1 MGDNVVDG
9 KDLANHVELVERHVR
24 EGGEVIVRNQSA
36 MAGNSHIQSS
46 WKRCLTQY
54 SIDPSTQ
61 NKPRILTGRELKK
74 YIEPLEDFLFIAR
87 SGMQSLYERVS
98 DAGYVI
104 LLGDSNGVTIDYLG
118 NPDTEREHREA
129 GLYLGSV
136 WAEAAEGTCGV
147 GTCIE
152 ERRALIIHR
161 DEHFRSRH
169 TSLTCSTTPI
179 FFPDGTVL
187 GTLDISLLRAP
198 PEKES
203 QLLALQMVNYY
214 ARLVENAYFLR
225 LFKDCWI
232 IRFNAMQAFVEVVTE
247 NILAVDAAGFIIAG
261 NARAQKEITLRDGIS
276 PISRHISDVFDL
288 RFDDLMS
295 HALHKTTTIL
305 PLRTVRTGRQY
316 YATFRAPEVTDVKA
330 QISSCATADQQ
341 GREKMSSSFMTLE
354 YLAGTDSRMLF
365 NVNCARRVM
374 NKDISILLIGETGTG
389 KEVCARAIHEAS
401 ARSMNPFVALNCAS
415 IPESLIESELF
426 GYKSGAFTGA
436 KSKGMRGK
444 ILQSDGGTLF
454 LDEIGDMPL
463 NLQTRLLR
471 VLAEKEILPLGSETP
486 IRVDLHVICATLRN
500 LEELV
505 QRGEFREDLYYR
517 MNGVTITL
525 PPLRER
531 TDKALLIEN
540 ILSLENNGRP
550 KEIDSDAFEVLLS
563 APWPGNV
570 RQLRNVLRYALA
582 VCEDETIKLADL
594 PPEILQASSLP
605 IETIVRSL
613 EPVVRTIDPCPEQ
626 VPPESMQYAERMAI
640 LNILKKKKWN
650 ITVASTDLG
659 ISRATLYRKMKK
671 YNIIPPN
678 EMETSP

>member
-1 MGDNVVDG
+1 MGGNIMRER
-9 KDLANHVELVERHVR
+9 DLSKHVEHVVSKVNDKA
-24 EGGEVIVRNQSA
+24 EMIVQNRKSFGDVSQIH
-36 MAGNSHIQSS
+36 GS
-46 WKRCLTQY
+46 WQRCLTKY
-54 SIDPSTQ
+54 NLDPSTTS
-61 NKPRILTGRELKK
+61 KPRILSGRALKD
-74 YIEPLEDFLFIAR
+74 YVEPLEEFLFIAR
-87 SGMQSLYERVS
+87 SGMQSFYKTVS
-98 DAGYVI
+98 SAGYVI
-104 LLGDSNGVTIDYLG
+104 LLGDSNGVTIDYIG
-118 NPDTEREHREA
+118 NPDYDREHREA

-136 WAEAAEGTCGV
+136 WTESIEGTCGM
-147 GTCIE
+147 GTCVE
-152 ERRALIIHR
+152 ERRPITIHR

-169 TSLTCSTTPI
+169 IGLSCSTTPL
-179 FFPDGTVL
+179 FNPDGTLL
-187 GTLDISLLRAP
+187 GTLDISLLRPP

-214 ARLVENAYFLR
+214 ARLIENAYFLR
-225 LFKDCWI
+225 LFKESWI

-247 NILAVDAAGFIIAG
+247 NILAIDSDGFIIAA
-261 NARAQKEITLRDGIS
+261 NASAVQEISRRDGSS
-276 PISRHISDVFDL
+276 PVSRHISDVFDL
-288 RFDDLMS
+288 RFEELMS

-305 PLRTVRTGRQY
+305 PVLTVRTGSKY
-316 YATFRAPEVTDVKA
+316 FATFRAPEMNVVQVQKSSVNSSSA
-330 QISSCATADQQ
+330 QFK
-341 GREKMSSSFMTLE
+341 EKSPSSFMTLE
-354 YLAGTDSRMLF
+354 YLAGTDQQMLF
-365 NVNCARRVM
+365 NANCARRVM

-389 KEVCARAIHEAS
+389 KEVFARAIHDAS
-401 ARSMNPFVALNCAS
+401 DRAMQPFVALNCAS

-426 GYKSGAFTGA
+426 GYKQGAFTGA

-540 ILSLENNGRP
+540 ILSLENLGRP
-550 KEIDSDAFEVLLS
+550 KEIDPEAFEILLS
-563 APWPGNV
+563 VAWPGNI

-582 VCEDETIKLADL
+582 VAEGDVIQIGDL

-605 IETIVRSL
+605 IEAIIRT
-613 EPVVRTIDPCPEQ
+613 VVPCPDPEQ
-626 VPPESMQYAERMAI
+626 VPSDSIQHAEQSAI
-640 LNILKKKKWN
+640 LNVLKKKKWN
-650 ITVASTDLG
+650 ITVAAEDLG

-671 YNIIPPN
+671 YKIIPPN
-678 EMETSP
+678 ELDASQ

>member
-1 MGDNVVDG
+1 MGGTVVDE
-9 KDLANHVELVERHVR
+9 KDLSKHVERVESHVR
-24 EGGEVIVRNQSA
+24 AGGELIVSNQSVA
-36 MAGNSHIQSS
+36 SGNAHIQGS

-54 SIDPSTQ
+54 NIDPSTQ
-61 NKPRILTGRELKK
+61 TKPRILTGRALRE
-74 YIEPLEDFLFIAR
+74 YVEPLEEFLFIAR

-104 LLGDSNGVTIDYLG
+104 LLGDSNGVTIEYLG
-118 NPDTEREHREA
+118 HTDKDREHREA

-136 WAEAAEGTCGV
+136 WAESVEGTCGV

-152 ERRALIIHR
+152 ERRPLTIHH
-161 DEHFRSRH
+161 DEHFRCRH

-187 GTLDISLLRAP
+187 GTLDISLLRSP

-225 LFKDCWI
+225 LFKDNWI
-232 IRFNAMQAFVEVVTE
+232 IRFNTMQAFVEVVTE
-247 NILAVDAAGFIIAG
+247 NILAVDSEGFIVAG
-261 NARAQKEITLRDGIS
+261 NGSAQKEITLRDGIS
-276 PISRHISDVFDL
+276 PVSRHVNDVFDL
-288 RFDDLMS
+288 RFDELTS

-316 YATFRAPEVTDVKA
+316 YATFRAPEATGVKA
-330 QISSCATADQQ
+330 QNSPAAIAHQDGS
-341 GREKMSSSFMTLE
+341 GKGSSSFMTLE
-354 YLAGTDSRMLF
+354 YLAGTDSKMLS
-365 NVNCARRVM
+365 NINCVRRVM

-401 ARSMNPFVALNCAS
+401 DRASNPFVALNCAS

-463 NLQTRLLR
+463 SLQTRLLR

-505 QRGEFREDLYYR
+505 QKGEFREDLYYR
-517 MNGVTITL
+517 MNGITITL

-540 ILSLENNGRP
+540 IMSLENGGRP
-550 KEIDSDAFEVLLS
+550 KDIDPDVFEILLS
-563 APWPGNV
+563 ATWPGNV

-582 VCEDETIKLADL
+582 VCEGDTISLADL

-605 IETIVRSL
+605 METIVRTI
-613 EPVVRTIDPCPEQ
+613 EPCQEQ
-626 VPPESMQYAERMAI
+626 VAPDSMQYAERMAI

-678 EMETSP
+678 ERETTH